1 MSDPPTGTAEGSSL
15 DHISHSMDC
24 KSSFILYTFFFFYK
38 KKRKKMSRNY
48 LTASLYVFLLNVAS
62 ITVHVASDFRMI
74 TSAHCQGAWNEV
86 PVPGSVRA
94 VIQVPHH
101 IQSCDKSNC
110 NDLLLTGVESSLQ
123 SSVAF

>member
-1 MSDPPTGTAEGSSL
+1 M
-15 DHISHSMDC
+15 
-24 KSSFILYTFFFFYK
+24 
-38 KKRKKMSRNY
+38 RRNY
-48 LTASLYVFLLNVAS
+48 LTASLYFFLLNVAS

-94 VIQVPHH
+94 LIQVPHH